1 MKKNVSHVIGQNSLI
16 PQQNNNLKFSLAR
29 DKVVHLETAANC
41 VPAGIK
47 NTLFV
52 VFFYF
57 WAGMHNKT
65 LDDFSPHTGNS

>member
-47 NTLFV
+47 QYVVRSFFLFLSRD
-52 VFFYF
+52 
-57 WAGMHNKT
+57 A
-65 LDDFSPHTGNS
+65 